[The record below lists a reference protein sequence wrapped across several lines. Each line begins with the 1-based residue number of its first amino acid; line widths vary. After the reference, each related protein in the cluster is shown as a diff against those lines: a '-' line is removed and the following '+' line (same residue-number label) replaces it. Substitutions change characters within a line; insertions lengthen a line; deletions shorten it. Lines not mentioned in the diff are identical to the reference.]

1 MDEPSSK
8 KSRAGAR
15 HDPLACAFWMIISC
29 ALLAGLSVIG
39 RYVTTAG
46 VPPFQVV
53 FLRVIFVL
61 ITLLPLFA
69 LHGKSFVRTAQWPVY
84 GIRAITGSIAM
95 LAWFSALSLIPVG
108 EVTAISFLAPLFATV
123 GAALILGEVVRI
135 RRWAATLIGLMG
147 ALVILRPGVVELSV
161 GSWLAVASAIAMG
174 ISSVFI
180 KRLADSDNPDKVVF
194 ISSLLQAPLTL
205 LPALYV
211 WQWPDPGL
219 WPYLIALGPVAML
232 GHVTLTRAFAAAEAS
247 FTMSF
252 DFARL
257 PFAVVFG
264 FAVFGEIIDMWTWAG
279 ASIIFAASVFIVHRE
294 AQLKKQMAS
303 AAVGPTSPRV

>member
-1 MDEPSSK
+1 MDE
-8 KSRAGAR
+8 SRLGKRRSGAR
-15 HDPLACAFWMIISC
+15 HDPLICALWMILSC
-29 ALLAGLSVIG
+29 ALLAGLAVIG

-53 FLRVIFVL
+53 FLRVVFAF

-69 LHGKSFVRTAQWPVY
+69 LHGKSFVRTNQWPVY
-84 GIRAITGSIAM
+84 GLRAAIGSIAM
-95 LAWFSALSLIPVG
+95 LTWFSALALIPVG

-123 GAALILGEVVRI
+123 GAALFLGEIVRI

-147 ALVILRPGVVELSV
+147 ALVILRPGVVELSP

-180 KRLADSDNPDKVVF
+180 KRLADGDNPDKVVF
-194 ISSLLQAPLTL
+194 ISSMLQAPLTFI
-205 LPALYV
+205 PALIV
-211 WQWPDPGL
+211 WQWPEPGL
-219 WPYLIALGPVAML
+219 WPYLIAMGPIATL

-247 FTMSF
+247 FTMTF

-264 FAVFGEIIDMWTWAG
+264 FAVFGETIDVWTWAG
-279 ASIIFAASVFIVHRE
+279 AAIIFAASVFIVHRE
-294 AQLKKQMAS
+294 TQSKKQTAS
-303 AAVGPTSPRV
+303 AAVGSASPRV

>member
-1 MDEPSSK
+1 MNGSSPEK
-8 KSRAGAR
+8 PRRRAR

-39 RYVTTAG
+39 RYVTTSG

-69 LHGKSFVRTAQWPVY
+69 LHGKSFISTRQWPLY
-84 GIRAITGSIAM
+84 GVRAVTGSIAM

-123 GAALILGEVVRI
+123 GAALFLGEVVRI
-135 RRWAATLIGLMG
+135 RRWAATLVGLMG
-147 ALVILRPGVVELSV
+147 ALVILRPGVVELGP

-180 KRLADSDNPDKVVF
+180 KRLADGDNPDKVVF
-194 ISSLLQAPLTL
+194 ISTLLQAPLTL
-205 LPALYV
+205 IPALVV

-219 WPYLIALGPVAML
+219 WPYLIAMGPVATL
-232 GHVTLTRAFAAAEAS
+232 GHVALTRAFAAAEAS

-257 PFAVVFG
+257 PFAVAFG
-264 FAVFGEIIDMWTWAG
+264 FAVFGETIDVWTWAG
-279 ASIIFAASVFIVHRE
+279 AAIIFAASVFIVHCE
-294 AQLKKQMAS
+294 AKLKKQTAS
-303 AAVGPTSPRV
+303 AAVGPTSPRI